1 MSIRRFM
8 HYLLLPATSLTLV
21 MLIVV
26 ISLGLTLAQYAGL
39 FGLPIDLM
47 LLSWLFNYSYIA
59 LEAIANG
66 ANEPPVLAIE
76 MLNPLNEARPIFQLV
91 LLIAVSLLVGML
103 ALVDLALAG
112 TLAILALIA
121 LPASVGT
128 LAVASSVW
136 QAVHPEVL
144 WHIARTL
151 GQGYVALVAT
161 ALGYAALIYW
171 TVHFQLLPLWP
182 LMALATFACLS
193 VFALIG
199 GSLYEHREMLGHD
212 AIDSPEVRAARR
224 QYELD
229 RARRR
234 FLDHVHAQAR
244 GGNLVGAWD
253 SIERELA
260 AQNHDFEYYDWL
272 FDRLSEREDAR
283 LARRLAQDYLARAL
297 SRDNARATQI
307 AQRALRADP
316 TFRPQSGAQCLR
328 LAELLRLSGDRRSA
342 AHMLSDFAAQ
352 FPGDPAIADARSM
365 LTGLHRH

>member
-1 MSIRRFM
+1 MSVRRFL
-8 HYLLLPATSLTLV
+8 HFLLLPATSLTAVVLV
-21 MLIVV
+21 VV
-26 ISLGLTLAQYAGL
+26 VSLGLTLAQYAGL

-66 ANEPPVLAIE
+66 AHEPPVLAIE
-76 MLNPLNEARPIFQLV
+76 MLNPVNEARPVFQL
-91 LLIAVSLLVGML
+91 LLVIAVSLLLGML
-103 ALVDLALAG
+103 AFVDLALAG
-112 TLAILALIA
+112 ALGILALIA

-151 GQGYVALVAT
+151 GRTYVAIVAT
-161 ALGYAALIYW
+161 ALGYVALIYW
-171 TVHFQLLPLWP
+171 SVRFEVLPLWP
-182 LMALATFACLS
+182 LMALAIFAWLS

-199 GSLYEHREMLGHD
+199 GSMYEHREMLGHD
-212 AIDSPEVRAARR
+212 AMDSPEVRAARR

-229 RARRR
+229 RARAR

-283 LARRLAQDYLARAL
+283 LARRLAQDYLANAL
-297 SRDNARATQI
+297 SRDNARATLI

-316 TFRPQSGAQCLR
+316 SFRPRSGAQCLR
-328 LAELLRLSGDRRSA
+328 LAELLRLSGDRQSA
-342 AHMLSDFAAQ
+342 AKLLSDFATQ
-352 FPGDPAIADARSM
+352 FPGDPAIADAHSM
-365 LTGLHRH
+365 LSALKQ